1 LTTPLLLT
9 NFLIKIMKTPF
20 LKPLLIAGLSLI
32 MLGCGSSSPVLVST
46 PIENIDKIPL
56 KITPLT
62 ETQLQGWGAADLMTD
77 TIPGM
82 SINKAYNEIIK
93 NKNGKTV
100 IVAVI
105 DSGIDITHEDLDGVI
120 WNNPGEI
127 PNNGKDDDNNGFID
141 DVHGWNFLGDAVK
154 ENMEYTR
161 IYRKLKPKFE
171 DTPTSSISTSDRDD
185 YALYQRAKAEYDKE
199 YNETI
204 QNKNRYTQIKLQ
216 LVIAHEAVS
225 SKLGKED
232 YTRKELKNMIADTDQ
247 MNQYKG
253 MLMQIQSNV
262 DENIPEAI
270 KQLEEG
276 ITYFS
281 GRLDSHFNLQ
291 LDGRAVVGDN
301 PYDITDAK
309 YGNNNVTGPTKDKK
323 DIKHGTHVAGIIAAE
338 RNNNKGIDGVAN
350 NVKIMVLRAVP
361 DGDEY
366 DKDIA
371 LSIRYAVDNGASV
384 INTSFGKYFS
394 TNPEWVID
402 AIKYA
407 NKNDVLIVNA
417 AGNEGIDMDNIN
429 IYPNDQFPGSPT
441 EIVDNFL
448 TVGAVTYD
456 YGSGLV
462 AGFSNYGKKTV
473 DVFAP
478 GTKIWSTVPNNK
490 YEFMQGTSMAAPEV
504 TGVAAIIRS
513 YYPKL
518 SAAQVKEIIM
528 NSGLSTSATVQV
540 GEVKSNKK
548 FTELS
553 TSGKMVNLY
562 NALILASKVQNNIL

>member
-1 LTTPLLLT
+1 
-9 NFLIKIMKTPF
+9 MKTPF
-20 LKPLLIAGLSLI
+20 LKPLLIAGLSLTI
-32 MLGCGSSSPVLVST
+32 LSCGSSSPILVST

-56 KITPLT
+56 KVAPLT
-62 ETQLQGWGAADLMTD
+62 ETQLQSWGAADLMKD

-82 SINKAYNEIIK
+82 SVNKAYNELIK
-93 NKNGKTV
+93 NNTGKTV

-105 DSGIDITHEDLDGVI
+105 DSGVDITHEDLDGVI
-120 WNNPGEI
+120 WKNPGEI
-127 PNNGKDDDNNGFID
+127 ANNGKDDDNNGYID

-161 IYRKLKPKFE
+161 IYKRLKPKFE
-171 DTPTSSISTSDRDD
+171 GKPASSISTADRDD
-185 YALYQRAKAEYDKE
+185 YALYQLAKAEYDKE
-199 YNETI
+199 YNESV
-204 QNKNRYTQIKLQ
+204 QNKDQYTQIKQQ
-216 LVIAHEAVS
+216 LVAAHAAVS

-232 YTRKELKNMIADTDQ
+232 YSKKELAEMPADTEQ
-247 MNQYKG
+247 MRQYKG
-253 MLMQIQSNV
+253 MLMQIQNNV
-262 DENIPEAI
+262 NENIPKALKELDEA
-270 KQLEEG
+270 

-281 GRLDSHFNLQ
+281 DRLDSHFNLQ

-301 PYDITDAK
+301 PYDITDTN
-309 YGNNNVTGPTKDKK
+309 YGNNNVSGPTKDKK
-323 DIKHGTHVAGIIAAE
+323 DVLHGTHVAGIIAAK

-371 LSIRYAVDNGASV
+371 LAIRYAVDNGASV

-394 TNPEWVID
+394 TNPEWVTD

-407 NKNDVLIVNA
+407 DKNDVLIVNA
-417 AGNEGIDMDNIN
+417 AGNEGINMDHKSV
-429 IYPNDQFPGSPT
+429 YPNDQFPDAPT
-441 EIVDNFL
+441 EIAGNFL
-448 TVGAVTYD
+448 TVGAVNYT

-462 AGFSNYGKKTV
+462 AGFSNYGKSSV

-478 GTKIWSTVPNNK
+478 GTKIWSTTPNNE
-490 YEFMQGTSMAAPEV
+490 YDYLQGTSMAAPAV
-504 TGVAAIIRS
+504 TGVAATIRS
-513 YYPKL
+513 FYPKL
-518 SAAQVKEIIM
+518 SASQVKQIIM
-528 NSGLSTSATVQV
+528 DSGLSTSASVLV
-540 GEVKSNKK
+540 GEEKTNKK

-562 NALILASKVQNNIL
+562 NALILAEKVSKQ

>member
-1 LTTPLLLT
+1 
-9 NFLIKIMKTPF
+9 MKLPF
-20 LKPLLIAGLSLI
+20 LKPLLIAGISLT

-46 PIENIDKIPL
+46 PIENIDEIPL
-56 KITPLT
+56 KVIPLT
-62 ETQLQGWGAADLMTD
+62 ETQLHSWGASDLITD

-82 SINKAYNEIIK
+82 SIRKAYAEIIK
-93 NKNGKTV
+93 NKTGKSV

-105 DSGIDITHEDLDGVI
+105 DSGVDITHEDLDGVI

-161 IYRKLKPKFE
+161 IYKKLKPKFE
-171 DTPTSSISTSDRDD
+171 GKPASSISTADGDD

-199 YNETI
+199 YNKAI
-204 QNKNRYTQIKLQ
+204 QNKNQYTQIKEQ
-216 LVIAHEAVS
+216 LIIAHEAVS
-225 SKLGKED
+225 SKLGKKD
-232 YTRKELKNMIADTDQ
+232 YNKEELAAMPAETDQ
-247 MNQYKG
+247 MKQYKG
-253 MLMQIQSNV
+253 MLMQIQNNV
-262 DENIPEAI
+262 NENIPEALKELDEAI
-270 KQLEEG
+270 A
-276 ITYFS
+276 YFS
-281 GRLDSHFNLQ
+281 DRLDSHFNLQ

-301 PYDITDAK
+301 PYDITDTK
-309 YGNNNVTGPTKDKK
+309 YGNNNVTGPTQDKK

-338 RNNNKGIDGVAN
+338 RNNNLGIDGVAN

-366 DKDIA
+366 DKDVA

-407 NKNDVLIVNA
+407 DKNDVLIVNA

-429 IYPNDQFPGSPT
+429 IYPNDQFPDSPK

-448 TVGAVTYD
+448 TVGAVTYN

-478 GTKIWSTVPNNK
+478 GTKIWSSTPNNT
-490 YEFMQGTSMAAPEV
+490 YEYLQGTSMAAPAV

-528 NSGLSTSATVQV
+528 DSGLPSSATVQV
-540 GEVKSNKK
+540 GEIKSNKK
-548 FTELS
+548 FSEIS

-562 NALILASKVQNNIL
+562 NALILADKVSKQ